1 MQRILSMIV
10 LLLALAAFGLAC
22 RKTQD
27 SNSNKS
33 AESNSNRKAD
43 DAGAKATPA
52 PSAQDDTRKL
62 LSELVDTVHRLNAA
76 RNTGDTRTQEDL
88 LANEFVGDSNG
99 RTYYKADWIDSKG
112 LGNFAEHKVENA
124 ELLSHTEFTASM
136 GYDGKTIYND
146 GTRPDVGRYTVTF
159 VKRDGRWQIKS
170 FKD

>member
-1 MQRILSMIV
+1 MTI

-22 RKTQD
+22 RKAQD

-33 AESNSNRKAD
+33 VAESNSNRKVD
-43 DAGAKATPA
+43 DTGAKATPA

-62 LSELVDTVHRLNAA
+62 LSELVNTVHRLNTA
-76 RNTGDTRTQEDL
+76 RNTGDTRTQEEL

-99 RTYYKADWIDSKG
+99 RTFSKADWIDPKG

-124 ELLSHTEFTASM
+124 ELLSHTEYTASM
-136 GYDGKTIYND
+136 GYDGKNIYND
-146 GTRPDVGRYTVTF
+146 GTKPDVGRYTVTF
-159 VKRDGRWQIKS
+159 VNRDSRWQIKS